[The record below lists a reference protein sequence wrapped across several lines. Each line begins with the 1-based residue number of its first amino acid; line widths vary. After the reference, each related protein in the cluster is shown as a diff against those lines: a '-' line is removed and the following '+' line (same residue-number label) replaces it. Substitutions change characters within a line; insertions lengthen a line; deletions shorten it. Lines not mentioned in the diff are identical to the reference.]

1 MYNIGLT
8 ALATIVA
15 IVAVVML
22 LIFRRHGKE
31 KQTKG
36 IGPNNTP
43 TEKYSVSKVS
53 IAKREDP
60 IRLNG
65 WIIGILVLL
74 FILLLNVVFLYPT
87 FIPAEFYYIE
97 GQLVALLWERMAF
110 MPVWVGLLIATFL
123 YFFATW
129 FRPTLVFNA
138 KTYWYYGKPE
148 PRDGVY
154 KFRIFRGVHLVE
166 YQVAEELVTSTAMN
180 YYVVGKPKKRG
191 NAGIPDAEAI
201 QTEQLEILHNN
212 LTITERDAIF
222 KKYQKQM
229 KLSDA
234 EVQSVKDLV
243 KELLEAARGVE
254 KR

>member
-1 MYNIGLT
+1 MNISIGL
-8 ALATIVA
+8 AAVA
-15 IVAVVML
+15 AVVTIVAVVMI
-22 LIFRRHGKE
+22 LIFRRHGRE
-31 KQTKG
+31 KQTEG
-36 IGPNNTP
+36 TDINNP
-43 TEKYSVSKVS
+43 SDKYSVSKVS
-53 IAKREDP
+53 IAKREGP
-60 IRLNG
+60 IKLNG

-74 FILLLNVVFLYPT
+74 FILALNVVFLYPT

-110 MPVWVGLLIATFL
+110 MPVWVGLMTATFL

-138 KTYWYYGKPE
+138 RTYWYYGKPE
-148 PRDGVY
+148 QRDGVY

-166 YQVAEELVTSTAMN
+166 YQVAEELVTNTAMN
-180 YYVVGKPKKRG
+180 YFVIGKPKKRG